1 MADANGP
8 DMSAADGSVAPKIPR
23 NTMSKRLKFPERVQG
38 DSTAVARLLKYQQK
52 VKDLVKLLYF
62 ELDIEVYVQ
71 MHLPPS
77 LDRALEATKKKEAHV
92 VDTVFTPGFGGLSAA
107 LSRKVEDYFKS
118 QLSDRAT

>member
-8 DMSAADGSVAPKIPR
+8 DMSAADGSDAPKIPR
-23 NTMSKRLKFPERVQG
+23 NTMSKRLKFPEHVQG

-77 LDRALEATKKKEAHV
+77 LDRALEATKKRKL
-92 VDTVFTPGFGGLSAA
+92 TLLTRYSLQGFGGLSAA
-107 LSRKVEDYFKS
+107 LSHKVEDYLKS